1 MIKRW
6 LIFKHPLDNVYN
18 PHQVWGSLLF
28 KKALNT
34 WTHMDYISTK
44 ISLENYD
51 SVADLRKHMW
61 NLYNSLKLVI

>member
-6 LIFKHPLDNVYN
+6 LIFKHPQENNYN

-28 KKALNT
+28 KEALNT
-34 WTHMDYISTK
+34 WTHMDYISIK

-51 SVADLRKHMW
+51 SVADLRD
-61 NLYNSLKLVI
+61 VIA